1 MPHVGPASDQHH
13 HVLGLV
19 LLQGEEIRTQWTLT
33 SLAQI
38 ARHLPSR
45 IAPPGVADQEEVS
58 SSLQSMS
65 ESGFGQRTGS
75 ESQLGAD
82 PKPGAVLKSRSD
94 ELVLAPSELM
104 QGCVLPGRNLVM
116 RVRWGSEGNLEGS
129 ASPQSCGRR
138 ASGPVEQLPGPLAA
152 GSSRQSCRG
161 GCLAEEWNGE
171 RHSGIPRER
180 WEILSKAQV

>member
-1 MPHVGPASDQHH
+1 M
-13 HVLGLV
+13 LGLV

-45 IAPPGVADQEEVS
+45 IVPPSVADQEEVS

-75 ESQLGAD
+75 ESQLGAGCY

-94 ELVLAPSELM
+94 ELVLVPLELM
-104 QGCVLPGRNLVM
+104 LGCVLPWRNLVM
-116 RVRWGSEGNLEGS
+116 RVQWGSEENLEGS
-129 ASPQSCGRR
+129 TSPQSCGRR